1 MGESPKQTVFVREAT
16 GLTKNVSFLD
26 AISMNVA
33 WQTIGTTIPI
43 IGFYTTLFPT
53 MAGVNLIYGTI
64 IGFLFVIPHMIIY
77 TLMQRRMPRTGGDYV
92 WMSRQMGPFLGSSI
106 GLMGACLNFLAFIA
120 IVVLSAVFAIG
131 SVGITMGYM
140 NMLGLAVPG
149 NVSGADPVSQCII
162 GSIIFTIL
170 IALNIFA
177 PRLTSKLLTFL
188 TVLGMVGL
196 VVAIAA
202 LLGAGRQG
210 IVGYINSLG
219 IKNTTYDSVA
229 ASYSGGSFDLN
240 NTLMLMPYFF
250 LFLFPWFNMSTIA
263 GSELKGKNALNWS
276 VPISAISVFLL
287 TLASF
292 GTLYYVAGFEFTN
305 AALAS
310 PVLVFD
316 YGLNFWTLAMGVS
329 TPALGWFLGIVWILW
344 NFAVLIVTIMAI
356 ARYIFSL
363 SFDRFLPSKLAYV
376 SPRYGSPVVALILE
390 LVVAVPVVA
399 ATVFYYGPLSALAD
413 TAVAPMIFFAF
424 VGLSAALYGIKKE
437 TGVIRTTLAVAGI
450 LSALIFT
457 YISYQFVALSSIY
470 GGNTLSYAYV
480 VGSFIAGVIIY
491 FASKYYLKSKGLDL
505 DMVYKQLPPE

>member
-1 MGESPKQTVFVREAT
+1 
-16 GLTKNVSFLD
+16 
-26 AISMNVA
+26 
-33 WQTIGTTIPI
+33 
-43 IGFYTTLFPT
+43 
-53 MAGVNLIYGTI
+53 
-64 IGFLFVIPHMIIY
+64 
-77 TLMQRRMPRTGGDYV
+77 
-92 WMSRQMGPFLGSSI
+92 
-106 GLMGACLNFLAFIA
+106 
-120 IVVLSAVFAIG
+120 
-131 SVGITMGYM
+131 
-140 NMLGLAVPG
+140 
-149 NVSGADPVSQCII
+149 
-162 GSIIFTIL
+162 
-170 IALNIFA
+170 
-177 PRLTSKLLTFL
+177 
-188 TVLGMVGL
+188 
-196 VVAIAA
+196 
-202 LLGAGRQG
+202 
-210 IVGYINSLG
+210 
-219 IKNTTYDSVA
+219 
-229 ASYSGGSFDLN
+229 
-240 NTLMLMPYFF
+240 
-250 LFLFPWFNMSTIA
+250 
-263 GSELKGKNALNWS
+263 
-276 VPISAISVFLL
+276 
-287 TLASF
+287 
-292 GTLYYVAGFEFTN
+292 
-305 AALAS
+305 
-310 PVLVFD
+310 
-316 YGLNFWTLAMGVS
+316 MGVS